1 VREDHVDRFLKRLV
15 VLPPEVDIDL
25 DVEALVDRINS
36 ISRRINRAMEA
47 TLADHGLSH
56 AEWQVL
62 VQLRLAPPPHVSSPG
77 ALAEHCDLSS
87 GGMTSRLDRL
97 EQAGLVRRLPDPADR
112 RGVVVQLTERGREAW
127 DAAAS
132 VQGRK
137 EAFFASALTKTELG
151 RLNDLLRKLL
161 LALEDRTDTA
171 KSAKV
176 AG

>member
-1 VREDHVDRFLKRLV
+1 MREDHVDRFLRELA

-25 DVEALVDRINS
+25 DVEALVDRIHS
-36 ISRRINRAMEA
+36 ISRRIRRAMEA
-47 TLADHGLSH
+47 TLAEYGLSH
-56 AEWQVL
+56 AEWDVL

-97 EQAGLVRRLPDPADR
+97 EQAGLVRRLPDPDDR
-112 RGVVVQLTERGREAW
+112 RGVVVQLTDEGRDAW

-137 EAFFASALTKTELG
+137 EAFFASALTKAELG
-151 RLNDLLRKLL
+151 RLIDLLRKLL
-161 LALEDRTDTA
+161 LALEDRADASHTA
-171 KSAKV
+171 RV